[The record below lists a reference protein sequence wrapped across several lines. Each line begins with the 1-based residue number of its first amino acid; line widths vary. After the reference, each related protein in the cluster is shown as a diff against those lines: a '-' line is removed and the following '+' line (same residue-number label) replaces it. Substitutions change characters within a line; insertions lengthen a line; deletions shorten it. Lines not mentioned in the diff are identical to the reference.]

1 MTPPRWLGSD
11 RVRAG
16 RILTEGNRNI
26 KTFILT
32 AGKRENFKEFTG
44 TLICKTPRGDQ
55 LSMTSLLGKE
65 KEHWLDPDFEFC
77 SCSGFYFGM
86 LKDNSPCYHIECI
99 KIAKKQ
105 ERYERIDFSDD
116 EFESFMSGLINDL

>member
-1 MTPPRWLGSD
+1 MNENSNKINAVISEK
-11 RVRAG
+11 RVK
-16 RILTEGNRNI
+16 LHNFVPSNRKI
-26 KTFILT
+26 WTIV
-32 AGKRENFKEFTG
+32 
-44 TLICKTPRGDQ
+44 
-55 LSMTSLLGKE
+55 GKE

-86 LKDNSPCYHIECI
+86 LKDSKPCYHIECI

-105 ERYERIDFSDD
+105 EKYESVDFSDD